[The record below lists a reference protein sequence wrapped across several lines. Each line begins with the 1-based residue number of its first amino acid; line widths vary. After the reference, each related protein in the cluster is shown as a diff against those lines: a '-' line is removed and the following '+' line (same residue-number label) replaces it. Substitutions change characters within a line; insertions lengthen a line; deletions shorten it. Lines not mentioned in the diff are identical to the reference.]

1 MPVLCHLAYN
11 VPYSGKYRTKLLPF
25 LFNVHPSKIAL
36 PLLIFDE
43 WSGYDLGNVILINC
57 LTAPICSFLMTV
69 SVLFLGYTDFEFLS
83 YLVII
88 VPILIEGKLLRKLN
102 PYLEGKAY
110 LISLYLNVLSFIG
123 FWLIIR
129 FNII

>member
-1 MPVLCHLAYN
+1 MENFSFFIILCCT
-11 VPYSGKYRTKLLPF
+11 VF
-25 LFNVHPSKIAL
+25 LELILAL